1 MSLTFLVG
9 CPRSGKSTFANK
21 WVNEKPGRVVVC
33 ADTFR
38 KTVYD
43 KVWWQYGESMAY
55 CHAYVAV
62 RALLLD
68 GYEVLYDDTNT
79 SDESLKRIFEIDP
92 SAKPHL
98 IMTPPE
104 ICKNR
109 AVELNQEYLLPVI
122 DRCWANL
129 YNRIKKMQNFVM
141 NEEFYL
147 TPETAGEAH
156 DFYCYAFASQY
167 TKKEAV

>member
-55 CHAYVAV
+55 CHAYVAT
-62 RALLLD
+62 RALLMD

-92 SAKPHL
+92 SAKSHL

-122 DRCWANL
+122 DRCWTNL
-129 YNRIKKMQNFVM
+129 QNRIEKTQDISADRGL
-141 NEEFYL
+141 YI
-147 TPETAGEAH
+147 TPDAAH
-156 DFYCYAFASQY
+156 DLYCWSFASKY
-167 TKKEAV
+167 TKDTV